1 MALMEVLDGPAVGN
15 HMAFKA
21 PFVSQNIRKKRLASA
36 AGLSVGAVV
45 SAHHRL
51 HLRFLHTGLESGKI
65 SFIQIL
71 LTCHC
76 VKLVSQILGAA
87 VHRKMLGT
95 GRRLHIV
102 LVMPLKPLH
111 ETHSESG
118 GQIGI
123 LPESLMPAAPS
134 GIPEYVHIGRP
145 EGQSLVNIRIIEFLL
160 YIIFCSSLSGNSI
173 RNLLDKILVKGCRQ

>member
-1 MALMEVLDGPAVGN
+1 MALEAPA
-15 HMAFKA
+15 A
-21 PFVSQNIRKKRLASA
+21 PEDVFQQRLAAA
-36 AGLSVGAVV
+36 AGLAVGAVV

-71 LTCHC
+71 LTCHRI
-76 VKLVSQILGAA
+76 KLMAQILGTA

-102 LVMPLKPLH
+102 LVMPLKSLH